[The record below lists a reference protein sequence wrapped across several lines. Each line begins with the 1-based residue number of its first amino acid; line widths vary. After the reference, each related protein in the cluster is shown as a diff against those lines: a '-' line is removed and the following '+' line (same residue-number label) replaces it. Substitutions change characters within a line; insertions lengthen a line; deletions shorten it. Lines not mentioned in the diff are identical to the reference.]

1 MSVIGDDDI
10 VLERNREYVLRCESE
25 KGILLE
31 FDSNTWTFYFLGEES
46 LHELKIKI
54 NEKEK

>member
-31 FDSNTWTFYFLGEES
+31 FDSNT
-46 LHELKIKI
+46 
-54 NEKEK
+54 